1 MGTSGSRAKGG
12 LHIYRDG
19 NKLLCY
25 HLNPYST
32 NTTSTIYTRQLGRFD
47 VDISTNKL
55 ENIYAYQASWSTPE
69 LCVPIPKVGMSD
81 VTLTGTNINNMIIGA
96 TAPAAF
102 DYTGGAARL
111 LHKTNPDTGDVS
123 WYIGPTV
130 YPETIWSLFFQD
142 GVPMMINGAVY
153 EMPGGSIDLRD
164 VDPSPANKTFYIYA
178 TIEDGKPKY
187 ILSTT
192 ELRRGNALLLV
203 SRVVTNS
210 TQILTIERNQPFVV
224 GDHELS
230 YTRKGGIIPISS
242 GMPQDD
248 GTFVFLKASELL
260 P

>member
-1 MGTSGSRAKGG
+1 
-12 LHIYRDG
+12 
-19 NKLLCY
+19 
-25 HLNPYST
+25 
-32 NTTSTIYTRQLGRFD
+32 
-47 VDISTNKL
+47 
-55 ENIYAYQASWSTPE
+55 
-69 LCVPIPKVGMSD
+69 MSD
-81 VTLTGTNINNMIIGA
+81 VTLIGSNVNNSQIN
-96 TAPAAF
+96 TSTPAPF

-111 LHKTNPDTGDVS
+111 LHKTDPNTGNVA

-142 GVPMMINGAVY
+142 GVPMMINGTMY

-164 VDPSPANKTFYIYA
+164 VDPSPGNKTFYIYA